1 MLVLASNSPRRRQL
15 LALGG
20 WAFRIQPADVDET
33 PLAGEDPRG
42 YVERLAI
49 EKARVVQAQSVPDEI
64 VVAADTTVADGNQ
77 ILGKPLDAREAWEM
91 LHRLRGRKH
100 QVYTG
105 IAVLRQRDRLELSD
119 VCETDVPMRN
129 YSDAE
134 IEAYIATGDPFDK
147 AGAYAIQHRGFNP
160 VPELSGC
167 YANVMGMPLCH
178 LTRLLRKAGLAP
190 EGDIAQACEVTL
202 DYECKVY
209 EAIQHA
215 R

>member
-15 LALGG
+15 LSLGG
-20 WAFRIQPADVDET
+20 WTFRVQPADVDET
-33 PLAGEDPRG
+33 PLAGEDPRS

-49 EKARVVQAQSVPDEI
+49 EKARVVLSQSNPEEV
-64 VVAADTTVADGNQ
+64 VVAADTTVADGDQ
-77 ILGKPLDAREAWEM
+77 ILGKPLGLLEAWQM
-91 LHRLRGRKH
+91 LKQLRGRSH

-105 IAVLRQRDRLELSD
+105 IAVQRRIDSLEMAD
-119 VCETDVPMRN
+119 VCETVVPMRH

-160 VPELSGC
+160 VPALAGC

-178 LTRLLRKAGLAP
+178 LTRMLRKAGLAP
-190 EGDIAQACEVTL
+190 QGDIARACEAAL
-202 DYECKVY
+202 DYKCLVHKEIL
-209 EAIQHA
+209 ENS
-215 R
+215 

>member
-15 LALGG
+15 LSLGG
-20 WAFRIQPADVDET
+20 WTFRVQPADVDET
-33 PLAGEDPRG
+33 PQAGEDPRS

-49 EKARVVQAQSVPDEI
+49 EKARVVLAQSAPEEV

-77 ILGKPLDAREAWEM
+77 ILGKPIGLLEAWEM
-91 LHRLRGRKH
+91 LRQLRGRSH

-105 IAVLRQRDRLELSD
+105 IALQRRIDGLEMSD
-119 VCETDVPMRN
+119 VCQTVVPMRH

-160 VPELSGC
+160 VPALAGC

-178 LTRLLRKAGLAP
+178 LARMLRKTGIAPQGDLAR
-190 EGDIAQACEVTL
+190 ACEVAL
-202 DYECKVY
+202 DYECVVY
-209 EAIQHA
+209 KDILENS
-215 R
+215 